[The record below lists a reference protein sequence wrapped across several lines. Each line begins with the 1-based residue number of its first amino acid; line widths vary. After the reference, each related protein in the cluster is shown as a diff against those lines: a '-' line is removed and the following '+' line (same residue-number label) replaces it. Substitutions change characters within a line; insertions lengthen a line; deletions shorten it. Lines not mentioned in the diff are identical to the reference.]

1 MSKKSPLHK
10 DLENEYSLLKDCLIL
25 KKQTEAIAK
34 SVIKDDQPF
43 DEEEIEELEIFYG
56 LTKAAVLWERQRKGM
71 VISPLQQAMY
81 RHLWDMLNLVHE
93 VLVPLR
99 DIMDVLFEIDRKLMQ
114 GREKDEASDSAS
126 IIEIPSDTP
135 EL

>member
-1 MSKKSPLHK
+1 MSKRSPLHK
-10 DLENEYSLLKDCLIL
+10 ELANEYSLLKDCSIL
-25 KKQTEAIAK
+25 KKKTEAVAK

-43 DEEEIEELEIFYG
+43 DEEEIIELEIFYG
-56 LTKAAVLWERQRKGM
+56 LTKAAVLWERQLKGM

-81 RHLWDMLNLVHE
+81 RRLWDMLNLVHE

-99 DIMDVLFEIDRKLMQ
+99 EIMDVLFEIDRKLMQ
-114 GREKDEASDSAS
+114 GYQAEEATAITLVDESQ
-126 IIEIPSDTP
+126 DTP

>member
-1 MSKKSPLHK
+1 
-10 DLENEYSLLKDCLIL
+10 
-25 KKQTEAIAK
+25 
-34 SVIKDDQPF
+34 
-43 DEEEIEELEIFYG
+43 
-56 LTKAAVLWERQRKGM
+56 
-71 VISPLQQAMY
+71 
-81 RHLWDMLNLVHE
+81 MLNLVHE

-126 IIEIPSDTP
+126 IIEIASDTP